1 MKDITDLIGRILI
14 SVIFYFEAYDS
25 AAYIE
30 ITKKQMDSY
39 GLSSNQD
46 LLLYGSIGI
55 LIIGASMVLMGY
67 RSRTG
72 ALLLM
77 AYWIPITFIVYSF
90 WNEVGDQYRMQ
101 SIHFMKNLAIIGG
114 LLMVLVNGSGRFSI
128 RRLFATTKVRKFR

>member
-39 GLSSNQD
+39 GLSANQD

-55 LIIGASMVLMGY
+55 LIIGASMVLLGY

-77 AYWIPITFIVYSF
+77 AYWIPITLIVYSF
-90 WNEVGDQYRMQ
+90 WNEEGDQYRMQ

-128 RRLFATTKVRKFR
+128 RRLFATTKFRKFR